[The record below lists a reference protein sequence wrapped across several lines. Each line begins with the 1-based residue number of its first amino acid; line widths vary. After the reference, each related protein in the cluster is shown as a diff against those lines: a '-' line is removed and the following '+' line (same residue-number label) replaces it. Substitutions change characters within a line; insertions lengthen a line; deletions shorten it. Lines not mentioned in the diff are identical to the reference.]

1 MVSVDNLCMEFTA
14 RPLLTGVS
22 FVVNPKD
29 RIALVGKNGA
39 GKSTLL
45 RIMSGEL
52 QPTSGSVARGS
63 GVTVAYLPQVMV
75 LSDERTVVE
84 EAATVFAH
92 MHELEGRIEALTQ
105 SLETAGGEEA
115 LALVEALTAAQDR
128 YEMLGG
134 QGWQG
139 EIERTLMGLGFRRED
154 FGRPTSEFSGGWRM
168 RIELAKL
175 LLQKPDLLLLDEPT
189 NHLDIGS
196 IQWLEQFLLRRAN
209 AVVVVSH
216 DRAFINNVTTRTIEI
231 TCGRINDYRVPY
243 DQYVALR
250 DERREQQL
258 RAYANQQKQMAEARD
273 FIERFR
279 YKPTKSNQVQS
290 RVKMLE
296 KMIPIEV
303 DDIDTSRL
311 RLRFPPCQRSG
322 DFPLICEQVAKA
334 YGTHQIFS
342 HVSLTIRRGEKVA
355 FVGNNGEG
363 KSTLVKCIM
372 GETDCEGDL
381 RLGHNVQIGYFAQ
394 NQAQLLNG
402 NLTVFETV
410 DYIATGDM
418 RLKLKDLLGAF
429 MFGGEAGEQFVRNL
443 SGGERSRL
451 AMVCMLLAPVN
462 FLILDEPTNHLD
474 MPSKD
479 VLKQAIQAFD
489 GTAIIVSHDRDF
501 LDGLVDRVYEFG
513 GGRVR
518 EHIGGIY
525 DFLEQ
530 KRQEQSGLTG
540 LAQAPAPAPP
550 SGGQSK
556 GRGGGKRPADSNP
569 APSASPS
576 AGGHREQARRLRK
589 AEKEVAQIEAE
600 LARTDEELAAV
611 EACMCT
617 PEGAADASLFARHSE
632 LKARSEALM
641 SQWEAA
647 ETEAERLRN
656 I

>member
-1 MVSVDNLCMEFTA
+1 MVSVDNLSMEFSA
-14 RPLLTGVS
+14 RPLMTGVS

-45 RIMSGEL
+45 KIMAGQL
-52 QPTSGSVARGS
+52 QPTSGQVSKQGS
-63 GVTVAYLPQVMV
+63 ATIAYLPQVMV
-75 LSDERTVVE
+75 LSDERTVLE
-84 EAATVFAH
+84 ETATVFSH
-92 MHELEGRIEALTQ
+92 IHDLEAEITRLTQ
-105 SLETAGGEEA
+105 A
-115 LALVEALTAAQDR
+115 LATAPEEEMMALAERLTHTQDR
-128 YEMLGG
+128 YDMLGG
-134 QGWQG
+134 QGWQA
-139 EIERTLMGLGFRRED
+139 EMERTLTGLGFRRED
-154 FGRPTSEFSGGWRM
+154 FQRPTSEFSGGWRM

-196 IQWLEQFLLRRAN
+196 IQWLEQFLLHRAN
-209 AVVVVSH
+209 AVIVVSH

-231 TCGRINDYRVPY
+231 TCGRINDYKVPY
-243 DQYVALR
+243 NQYVLLR
-250 DERREQQL
+250 DERQEQQL
-258 RAYANQQKQMAEARD
+258 RAYANQQRQIAEAKD

-296 KMIPIEV
+296 KIVPIEV
-303 DDIDTSRL
+303 DEVDTSRL
-311 RLRFPPCQRSG
+311 HLRFPACQRSG
-322 DFPLICEQVAKA
+322 DFPLICEDVRKA
-334 YGTHQIFS
+334 YGPHEIFRD
-342 HVSLTIRRGEKVA
+342 VNLTIRRGEKVA

-372 GETDCEGDL
+372 GETECQGDL

-402 NLTVFETV
+402 NLTVLETV
-410 DYIATGDM
+410 DYLATGEM
-418 RLKLKDLLGAF
+418 RLKIKDLLGAF
-429 MFGGEAGEQFVRNL
+429 MFSGEAVDKYVRNL

-501 LDGLVDRVYEFG
+501 LDGLVSRVYAFAD
-513 GGRVR
+513 GRVR

-525 DFLEQ
+525 DYLATVEG
-530 KRQEQSGLTG
+530 SPMAAATLTP
-540 LAQAPAPAPP
+540 AARPQQPAPVAD
-550 SGGQSK
+550 
-556 GRGGGKRPADSNP
+556 RAVPANRSY
-569 APSASPS
+569 
-576 AGGHREQARRLRK
+576 EQQKERTRLLRK
-589 AEKEVAQIEAE
+589 AEKTVLQIEAE
-600 LARTDEELAAV
+600 MEQVDAEIAAL
-611 EACMCT
+611 EQQMCT
-617 PEGAADASLFARHSE
+617 PEGAADASLFAKHSA
-632 LKARSEALM
+632 LKERSETLM
-641 SQWEAA
+641 TQWEDA
-647 ETEAERLRN
+647 ENEAEALRGQCL
-656 I
+656 

>member
-14 RPLLTGVS
+14 RPLLTDVS

-45 RIMSGEL
+45 RILAGEL
-52 QPTSGSVARGS
+52 APTGGSVARAKGIS
-63 GVTVAYLPQVMV
+63 IAYLPQVMT
-75 LSDERTVVE
+75 LSDERTVIE
-84 EAATVFAH
+84 EAATAFAH
-92 MHELEGRIEALTQ
+92 IRDIEADIARLQ
-105 SLETAGGEEA
+105 AALETAAEDDMMD
-115 LALVEALTAAQDR
+115 LVEQLTHAQDR
-128 YEMLGG
+128 YDMLGG
-134 QGWQG
+134 QGWQA
-139 EIERTLMGLGFRRED
+139 ELERTLTGLGFRRED
-154 FGRPTSEFSGGWRM
+154 FHRPTNEFSGGWRM

-175 LLQKPDLLLLDEPT
+175 LLGRPDVLLLDEPT

-196 IQWLEQFLLRRAN
+196 IQWLEQFLRTRAN
-209 AVVVVSH
+209 AVIVVSH

-243 DQYVALR
+243 NQYVQLR
-250 DERREQQL
+250 DERRQQQL
-258 RAYANQQKQMAEARD
+258 RAYANQQRQIAEARD

-296 KMIPIEV
+296 RIVPVEV
-303 DDIDTSRL
+303 DEVDTSRIH
-311 RLRFPPCQRSG
+311 LRFPPCQRSG
-322 DFPLICEQVAKA
+322 DFPLICDDVRKA
-334 YGTHQIFS
+334 YGPHEVFS
-342 HVSLTIRRGEKVA
+342 HVSLTVRRGEKVA

-381 RLGHNVQIGYFAQ
+381 RVGHNVQIGYFAQ
-394 NQAQLLNG
+394 NQAQLLDG
-402 NLTVFETV
+402 NLTVLETV
-410 DYIATGDM
+410 DYLATGDM
-418 RLKLKDLLGAF
+418 RTKLKDLLGAF
-429 MFGGEAGEQFVRNL
+429 MFPGEDVDKYVRNL

-451 AMVCMLLAPVN
+451 AMVCMLLSPVN

-501 LDGLVDRVYEFG
+501 LDNLVSRVYEFN

-525 DFLEQ
+525 DFLEA
-530 KRQEQSGLTG
+530 KRAEQASLTG
-540 LAQAPAPAPP
+540 TDGNVNHRQTEAPAPTTPPAP
-550 SGGQSK
+550 Q
-556 GRGGGKRPADSNP
+556 P
-569 APSASPS
+569 APSLSYA
-576 AGGHREQARRLRK
+576 EQKELARQLRK
-589 AEKEVAQIEAE
+589 AEK
-600 LARTDEELAAV
+600 AV
-611 EACMCT
+611 EQCEAQMARLDDEIHALQQRMST
-617 PEGAADASLFARHSE
+617 PEGAADATLFRHYSD
-632 LKARSEALM
+632 LRAQSEALM
-641 SQWEAA
+641 TQWEAA
-647 ETEAERLRN
+647 EEAADQLRGKSTN
-656 I
+656 QS

>member
-1 MVSVDNLCMEFTA
+1 MVSVDNLSMEFSA
-14 RPLLTGVS
+14 RPLMTGVS

-45 RIMSGEL
+45 KIMAGQL
-52 QPTSGSVARGS
+52 QPTSGQVSKQGS
-63 GVTVAYLPQVMV
+63 ATIAYLPQVMV
-75 LSDERTVVE
+75 LSDERTVLE
-84 EAATVFAH
+84 ETATVFSH
-92 MHELEGRIEALTQ
+92 IHDLEAEIARLTQ
-105 SLETAGGEEA
+105 A
-115 LALVEALTAAQDR
+115 LATAPEEEMMVLVERLTHTQDR
-128 YEMLGG
+128 YDMLGG
-134 QGWQG
+134 QGWQA
-139 EIERTLMGLGFRRED
+139 EMERTLTGLGFRREN
-154 FGRPTSEFSGGWRM
+154 FQRPTSEFSGGWRM

-196 IQWLEQFLLRRAN
+196 IQWLEQFLLHRAN
-209 AVVVVSH
+209 AVIVVSH

-231 TCGRINDYRVPY
+231 TCGRINDYKVPY
-243 DQYVALR
+243 NQYVLLR

-258 RAYANQQKQMAEARD
+258 RAYANQQRQIAEAKD

-296 KMIPIEV
+296 KIVPIEV
-303 DDIDTSRL
+303 DEVDTSRL
-311 RLRFPPCQRSG
+311 HLRFPSCQRSG
-322 DFPLICEQVAKA
+322 DFPLICEDVCKA
-334 YGTHQIFS
+334 YGPHEIFRD
-342 HVSLTIRRGEKVA
+342 VNLTIRRGEKVA

-363 KSTLVKCIM
+363 KSTLVRCIM
-372 GETDCEGDL
+372 GETECQGDL

-402 NLTVFETV
+402 NLTVLETV
-410 DYIATGDM
+410 DYLATGEM
-418 RLKLKDLLGAF
+418 RLKIKDLLGAF
-429 MFGGEAGEQFVRNL
+429 MFSGEAVDKYVRNL

-501 LDGLVDRVYEFG
+501 LNGLVSRVYAFAD
-513 GGRVR
+513 GRVR

-525 DFLEQ
+525 DYLATVEG
-530 KRQEQSGLTG
+530 SPMANPTLTP
-540 LAQAPAPAPP
+540 ATRPQQPAPVPDRAVLANR
-550 SGGQSK
+550 SY
-556 GRGGGKRPADSNP
+556 
-569 APSASPS
+569 
-576 AGGHREQARRLRK
+576 EQQKERTRLLRK
-589 AEKEVAQIEAE
+589 AEKTVLQIEAE
-600 LARTDEELAAV
+600 MEQVDAEIAAL
-611 EACMCT
+611 EQQMCT
-617 PEGAADASLFARHSE
+617 PEGAADASLFAKHSA
-632 LKARSEALM
+632 LKERSETLM
-641 SQWEAA
+641 TQWE
-647 ETEAERLRN
+647 EAENEAEALRGQCL
-656 I
+656 